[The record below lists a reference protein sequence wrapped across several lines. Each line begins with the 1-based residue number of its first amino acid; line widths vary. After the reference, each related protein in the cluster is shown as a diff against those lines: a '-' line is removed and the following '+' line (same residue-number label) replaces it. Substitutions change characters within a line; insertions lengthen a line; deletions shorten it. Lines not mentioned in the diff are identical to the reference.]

1 MEEMEENANL
11 PRLEKL
17 LAQSWPP
24 EGWRDLSLVVAVS
37 GGPDSV
43 ALLRALAA
51 SKNRGGRPGRIVVG
65 HFNHRLRPQ
74 ADDDAIFVTA
84 LAKRLSLPLELGEA
98 DVATL
103 AADRGDG
110 IEAAARDARYAFL
123 RQVAEFKGAR
133 YVVTGHT
140 ADDQVETVLFNV
152 LRGTGLAGL
161 AGIPRVRQLGPAVT
175 LIRPL
180 LAVRRCEVVAYLQD
194 IEQEFC
200 VDPSNASAEFTR
212 NRLRQELLPQLRR
225 EFNPDIDGA
234 IGRLAQLAGDAQ
246 RVIEK
251 LAEELL
257 DRCVSCAGSTT
268 NNDGCIVN
276 TPPLATADRHL
287 VREMFVMLWRRLDWP
302 SQSMGFAEWDLLAAM
317 ATAERREIAASSDA
331 DVPTKRVFPGG
342 VVVEREPGA
351 IRLTRDSK

>member
-1 MEEMEENANL
+1 MGETVEL
-11 PRLEKL
+11 STLERL

-24 EGWRDLSLVVAVS
+24 AEWRDLSLVVAVS

-43 ALLRALAA
+43 ALLRMLAA
-51 SKNRGGRPGRIVVG
+51 LKNHGGGPGRIIVG

-74 ADDDAIFVTA
+74 ADDDAGFVAA
-84 LAKRLSLPLELGEA
+84 LAKRLNLPFELDEA

-123 RQVAEFKGAR
+123 RQVAEFNGAR

-161 AGIPRVRQLGPAVT
+161 AGIPCVRQLGPAVT

-180 LAVRRCEVVAYLQD
+180 LAVRRCEIVAYLHE
-194 IEQEFC
+194 IEQDFC

-212 NRLRQELLPQLRR
+212 NRLRQELLPQLRG

-257 DRCVSCAGSTT
+257 DRCVSCVTSTPD
-268 NNDGCIVN
+268 NDGCIVN
-276 TPPLATADRHL
+276 TSALAVADRHL
-287 VREMFVMLWRRLDWP
+287 VREMFVALWRRRDWP
-302 SQSMGFAEWDLLAAM
+302 LQSMGFAEWDLLAAM
-317 ATAERREIAASSDA
+317 ATADRRDLASSIET
-331 DVPTKRVFPGG
+331 DVPAKRVFPGG

-351 IRLTRDSK
+351 IRLTRGK

>member
-1 MEEMEENANL
+1 MGETVEMST
-11 PRLEKL
+11 LERL

-24 EGWRDLSLVVAVS
+24 DEWRDLSLVIAVS

-51 SKNRGGRPGRIVVG
+51 LKNCGGGPGRIIVG
-65 HFNHRLRPQ
+65 HFNHHLRPQ
-74 ADDDAIFVTA
+74 ADDDAGFVAA
-84 LAKRLSLPLELGEA
+84 LAKRLNLPFELGEA
-98 DVATL
+98 HVATL
-103 AADRGDG
+103 AAGRGDG
-110 IEAAARDARYAFL
+110 IEAAARDARYAFF
-123 RQVAEFKGAR
+123 RQVAEINGAR

-161 AGIPRVRQLGPAVT
+161 AGVPRVRQLGPAVT

-180 LAVRRCEVVAYLQD
+180 LAVRRCEVVAYLQE
-194 IEQEFC
+194 IEQDFC

-251 LAEELL
+251 LAEDLL
-257 DRCVSCAGSTT
+257 DRCVSFAGST
-268 NNDGCIVN
+268 
-276 TPPLATADRHL
+276 P
-287 VREMFVMLWRRLDWP
+287 E
-302 SQSMGFAEWDLLAAM
+302 Q
-317 ATAERREIAASSDA
+317 
-331 DVPTKRVFPGG
+331 
-342 VVVEREPGA
+342 
-351 IRLTRDSK
+351 